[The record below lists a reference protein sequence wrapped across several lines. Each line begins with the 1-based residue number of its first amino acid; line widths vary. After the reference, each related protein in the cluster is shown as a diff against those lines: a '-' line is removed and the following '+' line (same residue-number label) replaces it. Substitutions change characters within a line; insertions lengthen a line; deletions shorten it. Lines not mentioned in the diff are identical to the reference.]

1 MVHDFESMKMEHD
14 ELEAY
19 LYAFRNATKE
29 EQDKMIRQM
38 GADYHNDT
46 LADYMRSMQLD
57 STTPN
62 HIKDQSWQNMAAEI
76 AQQTAEISS
85 LHEENRA
92 YREESWITDGDG
104 NVLSYN
110 EAAWIERK
118 KLDDSVKELPDNKQ
132 NQQIVL
138 DSGELVGATTPKYDR
153 SFGNKTILSRR
164 GI

>member
-1 MVHDFESMKMEHD
+1 MKMEHD

-38 GADYHNDT
+38 GADYHNDI
-46 LADYMRSMQLD
+46 LADYMRGMQLD
-57 STTPN
+57 GTTPN

-110 EAAWIERK
+110 EAAWIELK
-118 KLDDSVKELPDNKQ
+118 KLNDNVNELNDNMQ